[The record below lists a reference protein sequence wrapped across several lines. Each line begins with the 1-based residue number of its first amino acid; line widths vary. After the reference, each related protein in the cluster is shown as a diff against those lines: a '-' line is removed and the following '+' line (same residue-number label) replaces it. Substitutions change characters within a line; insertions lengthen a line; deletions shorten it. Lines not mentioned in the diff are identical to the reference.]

1 MDNETFIAEESMKGF
16 IGSKIR
22 GVKDNIELEKRWS
35 SVSKN
40 KKYVSKDCTDE
51 EYDEINDC
59 IKGMKEATKF
69 NSYKKHLS
77 KLCTIT
83 GMPMDQLIIV
93 SYKMNQSK
101 GKNYVEIVYN
111 NAKKKITI
119 PNGSTLYHMSPND
132 SINSLEPQFKGKSAM
147 GYMYSNNRV
156 YFTLRKN
163 MPKVAADLSPSR
175 LGEKKKITT
184 YTPKETITTAW
195 VDPLVPLYSYGAVY
209 VETNYPIKV
218 EKVYGTKEV
227 NESVDTLM
235 VDEDTP
241 TFVSLEEFM
250 NYYGLEYAEDE
261 DVFEESIKDVID
273 DGIQKAKSS
282 IGAKSRETDGVK
294 HIKDTWKNLNRKISA
309 VVKKYKKPKNE
320 SEREELKDKY
330 EIIANE
336 PKYSI
341 YKKAY
346 NWICNFF
353 EIPTNEVVITKLDV
367 KSEEVMCNYS
377 VSKAKKIIIPNG
389 TRLIHVSPVQG
400 IKELKPSFR
409 SKTKYMYLYPTNR
422 VYFSISKEI
431 PKNKA
436 GLERKTLYK
445 YTPKEDIKTAFID
458 PTYPDF
464 NTGAIFVETSLPI
477 PVEDFD
483 TKYTKESV
491 DDAKISVFEFFRD
504 GKITEEEREFLIN
517 TLK

>member
-1 MDNETFIAEESMKGF
+1 MDNETFIVEESMKGF

-22 GVKDNIELEKRWS
+22 GIKDNIELEKRWT

-69 NSYKKHLS
+69 NAYKKHLS

-83 GMPMDQLIIV
+83 GIPMDQLIIV
-93 SYKMNQSK
+93 SYKMNQYK
-101 GKNYVEIVYN
+101 GKKYVEIVYN

-175 LGEKKKITT
+175 LGEKKRITT

-218 EKVYGTKEV
+218 EKVYSEKEV
-227 NESVDTLM
+227 NESADTLM

-241 TFVSLEEFM
+241 AFVSLEEFM
-250 NYYGLEYAEDE
+250 DYYGLEFAEE
-261 DVFEESIKDVID
+261 ENVFEESLKD
-273 DGIQKAKSS
+273 
-282 IGAKSRETDGVK
+282 T
-294 HIKDTWKNLNRKISA
+294 IKDTSQKIKDTIGSKSRANEGLKQIKETWEKLNKKISA
-309 VVKKYKKPKNE
+309 FATKHKAPKTE
-320 SEREELKDKY
+320 SEREDLKEKY
-330 EIIANE
+330 DIIANE
-336 PKYSI
+336 TKYSA

-353 EIPTNEVVITKLDV
+353 EIPSNEVVINNIDTNSDEV
-367 KSEEVMCNYS
+367 KCEYS
-377 VSKAKKIIIPNG
+377 VSKAKKVIVPNG
-389 TRLIHVSPVQG
+389 TKLLHVSPVEG
-400 IKELKPSFR
+400 ITELKPSFR
-409 SKTKYMYLYPTNR
+409 SKVKYRFLYPTNR
-422 VYFSISKEI
+422 VYFTLGKEI
-431 PKNKA
+431 STKKS
-436 GLERKTLYK
+436 GLENKKLFK
-445 YTPKEDIKTAFID
+445 YTPKENIKTVFID
-458 PTYPDF
+458 PVCPDF

-483 TKYTKESV
+483 KSCIKESV
-491 DDAKISVFEFFRD
+491 EDAKISVFESFRD